1 LGKMVIGYMNKSMID
16 KIRIKLKSSSVGI
29 AGIGGLGSNAAIA
42 LTRAGVGRLVLVDFD
57 FVEKNNLDRQYFFLD
72 QVGKLKTTAIKEN
85 IKKINPETIV
95 ETHEI
100 KLEKGT
106 MENPFRNVDV
116 IIEALDSAEIKT
128 SFIEEILEKLPD
140 KPIIAASGITGYG
153 HCERFHTKCLGNLY
167 MCYDEEA
174 KSSDEDILFAPRVA
188 IAANWEA
195 NLALELLLEKD
206 Q

>member
-1 LGKMVIGYMNKSMID
+1 MNKSKID

-42 LTRAGVGRLVLVDFD
+42 LARAGVGRLVLVDFD
-57 FVEKNNLDRQYFFLD
+57 IVEKTNIDRQYFFLD
-72 QVGKLKTTAIKEN
+72 QIGNKKTSAIKEN
-85 IKKINPETIV
+85 IKRINPEAIV
-95 ETHEI
+95 ETHDI
-100 KLEKGT
+100 KLGKGSMEK
-106 MENPFRNVDV
+106 PFKDVDL
-116 IIEALDSAEIKT
+116 IIEALDSAEVKT
-128 SFIEEILEKLPD
+128 SFIEEILEKLPN
-140 KPIIAASGITGYG
+140 KPIVAASGITGYG
-153 HCERFHTKCLGNLY
+153 RCERFHTKRLGNLY

-206 Q
+206 